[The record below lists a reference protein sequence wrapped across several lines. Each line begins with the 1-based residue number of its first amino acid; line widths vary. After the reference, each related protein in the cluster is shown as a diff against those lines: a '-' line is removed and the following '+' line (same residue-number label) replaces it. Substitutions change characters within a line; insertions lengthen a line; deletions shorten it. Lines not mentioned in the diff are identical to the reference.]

1 MPVIGRRELLRRA
14 ALLWCGLGLL
24 RAEQKPPL
32 LDVLA
37 KFADYISQSNSSGA
51 LSYVSPDMPGYHAF
65 EANLT
70 ALLAQNDVLCSIE
83 VRNEDGDEQTRRA
96 ETDWYVQVKSKEEN
110 GPTERRQEVVKIT
123 IAKQGKNWK
132 IVALEPA
139 SVLQP
144 PKV

>member
-1 MPVIGRRELLRRA
+1 MPAIARRELLRRGV
-14 ALLWCGLGLL
+14 LLWCSVDLL

-32 LDVLA
+32 LDVLK

-51 LSYVSPDMPGYHAF
+51 LGFVSQDMPGYHAF
-65 EANLT
+65 EANLS

-83 VRNEDGDEQTRRA
+83 VRNEDGDEQTRRG

-110 GPTERRQEVVKIT
+110 GPTERRQEVVKVT
-123 IAKQGKNWK
+123 VTKQGKNWK

-139 SVLQP
+139 SILQL
-144 PKV
+144 PKL